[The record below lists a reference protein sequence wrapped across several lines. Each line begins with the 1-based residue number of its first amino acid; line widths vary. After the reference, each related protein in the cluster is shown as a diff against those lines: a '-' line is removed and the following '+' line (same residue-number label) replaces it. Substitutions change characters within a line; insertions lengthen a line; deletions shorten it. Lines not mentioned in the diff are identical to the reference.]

1 MAQATTR
8 RRQYAPAGREN
19 IPNFEITDREVA
31 ILRHLAEH
39 RVLDSDH
46 LTDLLTP
53 YSGQTTRRRLSLLY
67 HAGFL
72 WRPREHLKYRTSA
85 GSPPMAYELHRRG
98 VELLLT
104 PERYGVPP
112 ELVAEVPGHTLRWV
126 AKKRDITTKFLEHTL
141 LVADVMVALEGACA
155 KRSDIRLIRPSEI
168 LANVVPEA
176 TRALDRPFYW
186 AADVVWQG
194 RREAIGIVPDK
205 VFGLE
210 FVNDPPPNR
219 VWFFLEADKGTE
231 TVLPARGN
239 LKRSSFLQ
247 KAAAYY
253 AAWQQKLHT
262 ERFAF
267 KNFRVL
273 TVTTTPTL
281 MAPQTKKEIR
291 RKGEVDRPIAERMR
305 SRVELL
311 IEANRK
317 VTEGRGSGIFLFTDL
332 PSLLIADDILAM
344 PWTTGAG
351 KTGRLID

>member
-1 MAQATTR
+1 MAQANVR
-8 RRQYAPAGREN
+8 RGQYRQAGREN
-19 IPNFEITDREVA
+19 IPNFTITDREVA

-46 LTDLLTP
+46 LTDLLTQ
-53 YSGQTTRRRLSLLY
+53 YSDQTTRRRLGLLY
-67 HAGFL
+67 HAGFV

-98 VELLLT
+98 VGLLLT
-104 PERYGVPP
+104 PERFGVPP
-112 ELVAEVPGHTLRWV
+112 ELVSSVPEHTLRWV
-126 AKKRDITTKFLEHTL
+126 AKKSDITTKFLEHSL
-141 LVADVMVALEGACA
+141 LVADVMVALERAC
-155 KRSDIRLIRPSEI
+155 KRRGDIRLIRPSEI
-168 LANVVPEA
+168 LEEVAPAE

-186 AADVVWQG
+186 TADVAWNG
-194 RREAIGIVPDK
+194 RRETIGIVPDK

-231 TVLPARGN
+231 TVLPVRGT

-247 KAAAYY
+247 KAAVYY
-253 AAWQQKLHT
+253 ATWQQKLHT
-262 ERFAF
+262 ERFGF

-273 TVTTTPTL
+273 TVTTTPSL
-281 MAPQTKKEIR
+281 MAPQTKKDIR
-291 RKGEVDRPIAERMR
+291 RKGEVDRATAKRMQ

-317 VTEGRGSGIFLFTDL
+317 VSEGRGSGVFLFTDL
-332 PSLLIADDILAM
+332 PSLLVADDVLAM
-344 PWTTGAG
+344 PWQSGAG
-351 KTGRLID
+351 KTVRLMD